1 MESQFPN
8 GAANGTAETKVK
20 ELAGLKGYAAPSDV
34 LNDAFGVG
42 GSEAKAAVEKEV
54 ENNLKALEAYTN
66 KTISA
71 TDDKDKERLGLGTA
85 NLETLKESVGRIPAG
100 DSPFK
105 TDLQN
110 ERLNTTPAGETKTN
124 PIGNT
129 FGSHRA
135 DEQTSMEALDRYNSK
150 KELAGTFGAK
160 EAALQI
166 ARNAYDAGLRN
177 DLTNDEISALARDK
191 AKAESEY
198 EAALKAK
205 NELDA
210 SNKEN
215 ALAKA
220 GPCTAGW
227 PACAIRENIVNPIR
241 QFIGW
246 APIQETPGA
255 GGVKTET
262 AVAGAATTNTVPT
275 TRETVS
281 NSVNPADA
289 FKGNEKLIA
298 DSDERLHA
306 AVEGYTK
313 DVPTVSDRDH
323 DKAYVES
330 WEARK
335 AYINNLEKTLAD
347 PKTQE
352 AGSAEIGR
360 KLDAARADLK
370 EFEGQ
375 FKKGAGSPG
384 GAEELQAMKDSLG
397 EQAAADKK
405 SADDAEAARKR
416 AEQEAADRSRV
427 GGGNGGGGSGGGG
440 ANKSIA
446 DVLSGLMGGGQNSAE
461 CEAAKSQCSANRST
475 AACQKVAQCQSQS
488 SNPLSQLGQMLGK
501 ALGGGG
507 SSGSAAQPGSVAAN
521 AACNAYPGTTLTNG
535 QCACQQSG
543 YSFYQAGTTLN
554 GAPVPTSG
562 CYAPSVAA
570 GTNPGG
576 QTPVATISCATN
588 AADVGMTIPVSWSCQ
603 NSVTARV
610 DGFTP
615 AAQELAQL
623 SGSSQVTVAKPAS
636 GSSVDYTV
644 TCINQGQTDVKKC
657 TVAIGQPGL
666 AIVAIPD
673 RPEVGKTSII
683 GWYSTGMSSCSI
695 KGGRMKGGTG
705 SPIDE
710 FTKEGTS
717 GSITLPPIEDGDVFE
732 AGLACVSTSGQT
744 TTKGIEIRQKQ

>member
-1 MESQFPN
+1 MKLYNSRFRIVEEFVSLEP
-8 GAANGTAETKVK
+8 GMVK
-20 ELAGLKGYAAPSDV
+20 MYSCGPTVYDYAHIGNIRAYVFVDLLKKTLQMDNYAVKHVINITDFGHLVGDSDDGEDKMSEGLKRENLPRTLEGMKTLADKYTKYFIEDLERMNIEMPDVMPRASENIPEYIKIIQGLDEKGFVYKTSDGLYFDTAKDPKYGYMS
-34 LNDAFGVG
+34 L
-42 GSEAKAAVEKEV
+42 
-54 ENNLKALEAYTN
+54 LK
-66 KTISA
+66 
-71 TDDKDKERLGLGTA
+71 
-85 NLETLKESVGRIPAG
+85 
-100 DSPFK
+100 
-105 TDLQN
+105 
-110 ERLNTTPAGETKTN
+110 
-124 PIGNT
+124 
-129 FGSHRA
+129 
-135 DEQTSMEALDRYNSK
+135 NSK
-150 KELAGTFGAK
+150 DSESRIGINSEKK
-160 EAALQI
+160 NAA
-166 ARNAYDAGLRN
+166 DF
-177 DLTNDEISALARDK
+177 ALWK
-191 AKAESEY
+191 FS
-198 EAALKAK
+198 
-205 NELDA
+205 DA
-210 SNKEN
+210 SGIGF
-215 ALAKA
+215 ASPY
-220 GPCTAGW
+220 GFGFPGW